1 MSKSLQRSRQLAF
14 NRQGGKCFYCGLPMC
29 LNGQSGPPQLRCT
42 AEHLKARSEGG
53 SDTPSNIVAA
63 CWHCN
68 YTRHKC
74 KHPLDPQSYRDKVR
88 RRMDRGA
95 WFPTHVMAWANAPD

>member
-1 MSKSLQRSRQLAF
+1 MSKPLQQSRQLAF
-14 NRQGGKCFYCGLPMC
+14 NRQGGKCFYCGFPMC

-42 AEHLKARSEGG
+42 AEHLKARSDG
-53 SDTPSNIVAA
+53 PSNIVAA

-74 KHPLDPQSYRDKVR
+74 NHPLDPQSYQAKVR
-88 RRMDRGA
+88 RRLERGG
-95 WFPTHVMAWANAPD
+95 WFPQSILIRANAPT